1 MISARDIMNS
11 EPPHCELDT
20 PIQEI
25 IKRFADEDITG
36 ILVVDEE
43 KRLFGIITESD
54 LIDQQAS
61 LHLPT
66 AMAIFDMVIPIGED
80 RFEQELERMQALTAE
95 DLMAINVKTVLPDT
109 KMNDLAALMSE
120 ANVHHL
126 PVVANDMVEGLISKH
141 DLIKALASRTE

>member
-1 MISARDIMNS
+1 MIAARDIMNS
-11 EPPHCELDT
+11 KPPYCELDT

-36 ILVVDEE
+36 ILVVDDE
-43 KRLFGIITESD
+43 KRLFGVITESD

-66 AMAIFDMVIPIGED
+66 AMALLDMVIPIGEE
-80 RFEQELERMQALTAE
+80 RFEHELERMQALTAE
-95 DLMAINVKTVLPDT
+95 DLMATNVKTVQPDT
-109 KMNDLAALMSE
+109 KLDDIAALMSE

-126 PVVANDMVEGLISKH
+126 PVITNDTVEGLISKH
-141 DLIKALASRTE
+141 DLIKALASRVK